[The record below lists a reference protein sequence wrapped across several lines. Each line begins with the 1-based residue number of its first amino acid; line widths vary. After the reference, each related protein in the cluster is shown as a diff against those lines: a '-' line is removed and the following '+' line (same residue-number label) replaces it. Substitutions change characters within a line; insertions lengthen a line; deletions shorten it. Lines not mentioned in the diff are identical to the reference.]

1 LLQAKTRLLLAVL
14 MSPLLTSGNL
24 ALAAVRLPLGPVQQ
38 APEGAQGAALG
49 RRAAALA
56 QRLIGIPYQASGSS
70 PTSGF
75 DCSGL
80 VYFVYQR
87 LGVQLPRSSFGQVQ
101 SGTAVAREQL
111 RPGDLVFFAD
121 SSHVGLYIGG
131 GRFVHAPH
139 TGARVQIASLDDGW
153 YGSEYEGARRISG

>member
-1 LLQAKTRLLLAVL
+1 MLQAKTRLLLAVL
-14 MSPLLTSGNL
+14 ISTLQTSGNL
-24 ALAAVRLPLGPVQQ
+24 AVAAVTPLGPAPQ
-38 APEGAQGAALG
+38 AADDAQGAALG

-56 QRLIGIPYQASGSS
+56 QRLVGIPYQAGGSS

-87 LGVQLPRSSFGQVQ
+87 LGVELPRSSFGQVQ
-101 SGTAVAREQL
+101 IGTAVARERL

-121 SSHVGLYIGG
+121 SSHVGVYIGG
-131 GRFVHAPH
+131 GHFVDAPH
-139 TGARVQIASLDDGW
+139 TGARVRIASLDDDW